1 MKTVIAISIIPL
13 VITLTSY
20 SSFSLNQAQG
30 QILFPCPN
38 GYQSNSLG
46 LCEPVVS
53 SNPNLQ
59 GCPDGYIMS
68 PSGVCELVGAS
79 PPILNNTTN
88 QTQNQGSSL
97 AQRPPNTG
105 GAMPLQQPQLL
116 QQQPL
121 TSPSFSSPLSPTTP
135 FAATTP
141 NTTFVPTQ

>member
-1 MKTVIAISIIPL
+1 MKVVIALSIIPL
-13 VITLTSY
+13 VIMLPTFSPF
-20 SSFSLNQAQG
+20 SFNQAQG

-68 PSGVCELVGAS
+68 PSGACELVGAS

-97 AQRPPNTG
+97 AQRPPNTS
-105 GAMPLQQPQLL
+105 GAAPLQQPQLL
-116 QQQPL
+116 QQQPQQNQ
-121 TSPSFSSPLSPTTP
+121 TLSQLYPPT
-135 FAATTP
+135 
-141 NTTFVPTQ
+141 PTQQQ